1 LGDEFWVTETSSAR
15 PARRTSGTSPDID
28 PQTLRGP
35 DVRLAI
41 ERRTDRSSLARPAA
55 LPDHELERVRA
66 ALRAVANP

>member
-1 LGDEFWVTETSSAR
+1 
-15 PARRTSGTSPDID
+15 
-28 PQTLRGP
+28 LRGP